1 MDLLVEEAAVEIAV
15 RRITELTGEDGAP
28 ARALLEAH
36 LYGALDLAMEEVA
49 GSGPIATSMTSA
61 KADHLKS
68 TCLRAGRILTEREV
82 EVILRSPPSTARSV
96 LTRMK
101 ATYEEA
107 LREQFLDHMR
117 NDAVVRQTGTDEQG
131 LLWELEFTEA
141 GTFELCL
148 SEIRRLGV
156 PRDSI
161 DTVASRRRVTIPQE
175 VNGIHPLANLGIQ
188 AP

>member
-1 MDLLVEEAAVEIAV
+1 MDLLVDEALVEAAV
-15 RRITELTGEDGAP
+15 RRISELTGRDETQ
-28 ARALLEAH
+28 ARDLLEAH

-49 GSGPIATSMTSA
+49 GSGPIATNMTSA

-68 TCLRAGRILTEREV
+68 TCLRAGRILTEREA
-82 EVILRSPPSTARSV
+82 EVVLRSPPSTARSV

-117 NDAVVRQTGTDEQG
+117 VDAVVRQKGNDDQG
-131 LLWELEFTEA
+131 LLWEIEFTET
-141 GTFELCL
+141 GSFELCL
-148 SEIRRLGV
+148 SEIRRIGV
-156 PRDSI
+156 PRDLI
-161 DTVASRRRVTIPQE
+161 ETVTTRRRITIPQA
-175 VNGIHPLANLGIQ
+175 VNGVNPLAELGI